1 MDGAAPVES
10 LEMGIPAGPYRLRR
24 WSNRDIP
31 ALAAACQDSEI
42 ARWLRQI
49 PQPYTEAN
57 ARAFVTQANV
67 SLATGVAV
75 LLAIVDSSGDLLGSV
90 GLHLLDDPVSLGY
103 WVVAPA
109 RGRAVA
115 AEATRALVG
124 WAFRSLG
131 LERVVIHAQPDNIAS
146 QRVAEKSG
154 FELVAGTAVHA
165 DGFER
170 LTFALHRPD
179 DDEAAAVAPA
189 A

>member
-1 MDGAAPVES
+1 MHAAAES
-10 LEMGIPAGPYRLRR
+10 LEGGIPAGPYRLRR
-24 WSNRDIP
+24 WSNGDIP
-31 ALAAACQDSEI
+31 ALVAACQDSEI
-42 ARWLRQI
+42 ARWLRHI

-57 ARAFVTQANV
+57 ARAFVRQANL
-67 SLATGVAV
+67 SLAAGVAI
-75 LLAIVDSSGDLLGSV
+75 LLAVVDSSGDLLGSV

-115 AEATRALVG
+115 AEATRGLVG
-124 WAFRSLG
+124 WAFRSLP
-131 LERVVIHAQPDNIAS
+131 LERIVIYAQPDNIAS

-154 FELVAGTAVHA
+154 FDLVACTARHE

-179 DDEAAAVAPA
+179 EEAAQSGSG
-189 A
+189 

>member
-1 MDGAAPVES
+1 MHAAAER
-10 LEMGIPAGPYRLRR
+10 LEDGIPAGPYHLRR
-24 WSNRDIP
+24 WSICDVP
-31 ALAAACQDSEI
+31 ALAAACQDGEI

-57 ARAFVTQANV
+57 ARAFVKQANL
-67 SLATGVAV
+67 SLVAGVAI
-75 LLAIVDSSGDLLGSV
+75 LLAVVDSSGDLLGSV

-131 LERVVIHAQPDNIAS
+131 VERIVIHAQPDNIAS

-154 FELVAGTAVHA
+154 FELVAGTARHA
-165 DGFER
+165 DGLDR
-170 LTFALHRPD
+170 LTFALHRPED
-179 DDEAAAVAPA
+179 ASR
-189 A
+189 